1 MNWEDEA
8 HRGETSPHIKRE
20 DIRHPKHNCI
30 KQIVVVLWAFQL
42 LSAAVGVDCQE
53 AKEGAESEKDTFL
66 TVSGVLCFQNAESTQ
81 QRHFVLRLSI
91 FYTVDLGFFYGTS

>member
-8 HRGETSPHIKRE
+8 QRGEKSLHIKRE

-30 KQIVVVLWAFQL
+30 KQIVVMLWAFQL

-66 TVSGVLCFQNAESTQ
+66 MVSGVFCLQNAESI
-81 QRHFVLRLSI
+81 HFVL
-91 FYTVDLGFFYGTS
+91 